1 MRTDNGRES
10 TGKAMLDW
18 ACRNQV
24 LLKLIDPGMPDR
36 NAYVEFFN
44 GRLRDE
50 CLNEC
55 RFTGLTPALYA
66 KQLASKAFTM
76 TSALHIRVLLIAGGR
91 RRPRDRCIDARTR
104 TGYRHRD
111 RGPSMDRT
119 GPSRVAASDHQQ
131 GARIRPARLRVEAVA
146 AQARA
151 HP

>member
-55 RFTGLTPALYA
+55 RFTSLASALCA
-66 KQLASKAFTM
+66 KQLAGKVLTM
-76 TSALHIRVLLIAGGR
+76 TFALHIRVLLIAGGR
-91 RRPRDRCIDARTR
+91 R
-104 TGYRHRD
+104 
-111 RGPSMDRT
+111 MDRT
-119 GPSRVAASDHQQ
+119 GPSRVAASDHQR
-131 GARIRPARLRVEAVA
+131 GARTRPVRLRVEVVA